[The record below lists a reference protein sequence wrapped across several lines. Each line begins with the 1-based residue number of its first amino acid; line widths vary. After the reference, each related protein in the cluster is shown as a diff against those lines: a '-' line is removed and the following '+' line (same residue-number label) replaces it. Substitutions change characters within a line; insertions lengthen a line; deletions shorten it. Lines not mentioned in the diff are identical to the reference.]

1 MYCVCVNVS
10 RHAILRGPH
19 VRHTLESMGPPDGGS
34 TLENQALSSALRFP
48 ISSSWKKKNS
58 KGWLVAPWT
67 NNLTTSLQAHKPFTR
82 KDSSLPPS
90 LQPRLD
96 ACLGW
101 AQLLAYMRA
110 SSSDLQSRSASMSDE
125 WTDDLASGENTVSP
139 PCTVQSLA

>member
-1 MYCVCVNVS
+1 MSNTCWKSV
-10 RHAILRGPH
+10 
-19 VRHTLESMGPPDGGS
+19 GPPDPLWK
-34 TLENQALSSALRFP
+34 TRLFHLLCDFP
-48 ISSSWKKKNS
+48 SHHPGKKNC

-101 AQLLAYMRA
+101 AQLLAYMHT

-125 WTDDLASGENTVSP
+125 WSEDLGSGENTVSP
-139 PCTVQSLA
+139 PCTVHCKNKNSLGFSILMTDDDYKF